1 MKVSNELIYGR
12 LISAIHRKAI
22 QIIKY
27 KLKGFDIDVG
37 QIFLLWHIHN
47 HDGISQEQVAQNF
60 HLNKA
65 TVSKNVKRL
74 MTIGYLKKKVN
85 PKDQREHQL
94 SATKKAKA
102 LVPQLECILKDINKL
117 MIKDISKEK
126 QEEFV
131 DTLEKVLKNL
141 DTCEKR

>member
-1 MKVSNELIYGR
+1 MEVSNELIYGK

-27 KLKGFDIDVG
+27 KLKDFDIDVG
-37 QIFLLWHIHN
+37 QIFLLWYIHN

-60 HLNKA
+60 HLDKA

-74 MTIGYLKKKVN
+74 MSLGYLKKKVN
-85 PKDQREHQL
+85 PKDQREYQL

-117 MIKDISKEK
+117 MISDLS
-126 QEEFV
+126 QEEQAQFIG
-131 DTLEKVLKNL
+131 TLEKVFKNL
-141 DTCEKR
+141 NTCDKG

>member
-12 LISAIHRKAI
+12 LISAIHRKAL

-27 KLKGFDIDVG
+27 NLKNFDIDAG
-37 QIFLLWHIHN
+37 QIFLLWYVHN
-47 HDGISQEQVAQNF
+47 HSGISQDKMAQNF
-60 HLNKA
+60 HLDKA

-74 MTIGYLKKKVN
+74 IRLGYLKKKVN

-94 SATKKAKA
+94 SATKKAKP
-102 LVPQLECILKDINKL
+102 LVPRLESILKDINKL
-117 MIKDISKEK
+117 MIKGINKEK

-131 DTLEKVLKNL
+131 DTLEKILKNL
-141 DTCEKR
+141 ETCDKG